1 MKLEEGNKATAWSPA
16 PEDIESR
23 VASAETRITQ
33 NETSIGMKV
42 SQVDFDNLQI
52 GGTNLLTG
60 TATGKGWDYG
70 AFLPSTREFV
80 RTTTAISECFINTRY
95 SVSLVNG
102 ETYTLSA
109 YVKTNGYVGSIEFF
123 VIDSGYAGIINKE
136 WFASEITSVFKRF
149 VLTFTVPNNGV
160 DYSTT
165 YIRFD
170 NNGSLVEGT
179 DATLYIKDPKLE
191 IGNKATAW
199 SPAPED
205 GVKTTTVT
213 IDADGMNVSTGGTVE
228 FNTNNFEITPP
239 DGGDQLFSVNASTKN
254 LTAQNGYFT
263 FLSAPNMASKPTSTG
278 TITKNIGNS
287 SGYYPSIQAAWD
299 SLPDVCG
306 QVIFNIYS
314 DVSGTSVLA
323 NKHVKSDSTRYNV
336 GKVDAYGIKGY
347 FQNVIISN
355 YNIYATSCVLY
366 GSAVAFTGVL
376 FASSGRG
383 ISIGQGSLASLYNC
397 SIAGAGSSDKP
408 ADWAIIV
415 AGGFLTSS
423 NTTGIATQGIYVTN
437 GSLASLNGTC
447 PGPGIYAPYGT
458 VIGNYTVDGTVVEKP
473 PTIQTA
479 TFTPS
484 TWCTWECI
492 SGSLWKRITVNVSVQ
507 SRSWSGL
514 NNKNQYPNGF
524 CKRAGWWVLDPG
536 TSIKDTLSGKTISK
550 ATVIINR
557 TNTGEAYKLTL
568 AYHGVTNCNLNG
580 YSVSANYN
588 IANQLISI
596 GVYDISADSGQ
607 VIIDLPSS
615 LYSKLQDG
623 TIKGFGLLNNGTY
636 FKDVYCDGTCTLN
649 VTYT

>member
-1 MKLEEGNKATAWSPA
+1 M
-16 PEDIESR
+16 
-23 VASAETRITQ
+23 
-33 NETSIGMKV
+33 
-42 SQVDFDNLQI
+42 
-52 GGTNLLTG
+52 
-60 TATGKGWDYG
+60 
-70 AFLPSTREFV
+70 
-80 RTTTAISECFINTRY
+80 
-95 SVSLVNG
+95 
-102 ETYTLSA
+102 
-109 YVKTNGYVGSIEFF
+109 
-123 VIDSGYAGIINKE
+123 
-136 WFASEITSVFKRF
+136 
-149 VLTFTVPNNGV
+149 
-160 DYSTT
+160 
-165 YIRFD
+165 
-170 NNGSLVEGT
+170 
-179 DATLYIKDPKLE
+179 
-191 IGNKATAW
+191 
-199 SPAPED
+199 
-205 GVKTTTVT
+205 
-213 IDADGMNVSTGGTVE
+213 
-228 FNTNNFEITPP
+228 
-239 DGGDQLFSVNASTKN
+239 
-254 LTAQNGYFT
+254 
-263 FLSAPNMASKPTSTG
+263 
-278 TITKNIGNS
+278 
-287 SGYYPSIQAAWD
+287 
-299 SLPDVCG
+299 
-306 QVIFNIYS
+306 
-314 DVSGTSVLA
+314 SGTSVLA
-323 NKHVKSDSTRYNV
+323 NKHVGFLHVKSDSTRYNV
-336 GKVDAYGIKGY
+336 GKVDAYGIKGH

-355 YNIYATSCVLY
+355 YNIYDTSCVLY

-383 ISIGQGSLASLYNC
+383 ISVGQGSLASLYNC

-458 VIGNYTVDGTVVEKP
+458 VIGNYTVDGAVVEKP

-492 SGSLWKRITVNVSVQ
+492 SGSLWKRITVDVSVQ

-514 NNKNQYPNGF
+514 NNTNLYPNRF
-524 CKRAGWWVLDPG
+524 CKRAGWWVLDTG

-580 YSVSANYN
+580 YSVSADYN